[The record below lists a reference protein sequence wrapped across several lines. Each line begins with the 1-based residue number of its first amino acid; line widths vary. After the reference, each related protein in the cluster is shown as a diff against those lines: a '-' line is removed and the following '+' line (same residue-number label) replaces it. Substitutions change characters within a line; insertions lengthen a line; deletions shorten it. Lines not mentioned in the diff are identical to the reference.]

1 MKKTNFRSERMRILV
16 VGGKGTI
23 GQVIVGKLEKK
34 HEVIIA
40 GRTSGDV
47 QVDLTEV
54 ASIERMFKKVGHV
67 DAIVNASG
75 AAKFQ
80 TIEAMTP
87 EDNLVAVQSKLLGQI
102 NLVLIGQHYLLHDG
116 SITLTT
122 GIMKDDPIPGG
133 ASAAMANGGVAAFVK
148 SAAIDFTQGI
158 RINCVSPNVLEESY
172 DAYQESF
179 KGFVPVPA
187 ERVAM
192 AYVKSIEGKQTGQ
205 EYKVY

>member
-1 MKKTNFRSERMRILV
+1 MRILV

-23 GQVIVGKLEKK
+23 GQAIVEKLKEH
-34 HEVIIA
+34 HELIIA

-47 QVDLTEV
+47 QVDLTSV
-54 ASIERMFKKVGHV
+54 DSIETMFKKVGHV

-75 AAKFQ
+75 TAKFQ
-80 TIEAMTP
+80 LVEEMTP

-102 NLVLIGQHYLLHDG
+102 NLALIGQKYLRHEG

-148 SAAIDFTQGI
+148 SAAIDFTHGI
-158 RINCVSPNVLEESY
+158 RINCVSPNVLVESY
-172 DAYQESF
+172 EKFQDSF
-179 KGFVPVPA
+179 RGFVPVSA

-192 AYVKSIEGKQTGQ
+192 AYVKSVEGKQTGQ
-205 EYKVY
+205 EYQVY

>member
-1 MKKTNFRSERMRILV
+1 MRILI

-23 GQVIVGKLEKK
+23 GRAIVEKLKK
-34 HEVIIA
+34 HHELIIA

-47 QVDLTEV
+47 QVDLTSVE
-54 ASIERMFKKVGHV
+54 SIETMFKKVGHV

-75 AAKFQ
+75 TAKFQ
-80 TIEAMTP
+80 PIEEMTP

-102 NLVLIGQHYLLHDG
+102 NLALIGQKYLRRDG

-148 SAAIDFTQGI
+148 SAAIDFTHGI
-158 RINCVSPNVLEESY
+158 RINCVSPNVLVESY
-172 DAYQESF
+172 DKFQDSF
-179 KGFVPVPA
+179 RGFVPVPA

-192 AYVKSIEGKQTGQ
+192 AFVKSVEGKQTGQ
-205 EYKVY
+205 EYRVY

>member
-1 MKKTNFRSERMRILV
+1 MRILI

-23 GQVIVGKLEKK
+23 GRAIVEKLKK
-34 HEVIIA
+34 HHELIIA

-47 QVDLTEV
+47 QVDLTSVE
-54 ASIERMFKKVGHV
+54 SIETMFKKVGHV

-75 AAKFQ
+75 TAKFQ
-80 TIEAMTP
+80 LIEEMTP

-102 NLVLIGQHYLLHDG
+102 NLALIGQKYLRRDG

-148 SAAIDFTQGI
+148 SAAIDFTHGI
-158 RINCVSPNVLEESY
+158 RINCVSPNVLVESY
-172 DAYQESF
+172 DKFQDSF
-179 KGFVPVPA
+179 RGFVPVPA

-192 AYVKSIEGKQTGQ
+192 AFVKSVEGKQTGQ
-205 EYKVY
+205 EYRVY

>member
-1 MKKTNFRSERMRILV
+1 MRILI

-23 GQVIVGKLEKK
+23 GRAIVEKLKEH
-34 HEVIIA
+34 HELIIA

-47 QVDLTEV
+47 QVDLTSVE
-54 ASIERMFKKVGHV
+54 SIETMFKKVGHV

-75 AAKFQ
+75 TAKFQ
-80 TIEAMTP
+80 SIEEMTP

-102 NLVLIGQHYLLHDG
+102 NLALIGQKYLRRDG

-133 ASAAMANGGVAAFVK
+133 ASAAMVNGGVVAFVK

-158 RINCVSPNVLEESY
+158 RINCVSPNVLVESY
-172 DAYQESF
+172 DKFQDSF
-179 KGFVPVPA
+179 RGFVPVPA

-192 AYVKSIEGKQTGQ
+192 AFVKSVEGKQTGQ
-205 EYKVY
+205 EYQVY

>member
-1 MKKTNFRSERMRILV
+1 MRILV

-23 GQVIVGKLEKK
+23 GQAIVEKLKEH
-34 HEVIIA
+34 HELIIA

-47 QVDLTEV
+47 QVDLTSV
-54 ASIERMFKKVGHV
+54 DSIETMFKKVGHV

-75 AAKFQ
+75 TAKFQ
-80 TIEAMTP
+80 SVEQMTP

-102 NLVLIGQHYLLHDG
+102 NLALIGQKYLRREG

-148 SAAIDFTQGI
+148 SAAIDFTHGV
-158 RINCVSPNVLEESY
+158 RINCVSPNVLVESY
-172 DAYQESF
+172 EKFQDSF
-179 KGFVPVPA
+179 RGFVPVPA

-192 AYVKSIEGKQTGQ
+192 SYVKSVEGKQTGQ
-205 EYKVY
+205 EYQVY

>member
-1 MKKTNFRSERMRILV
+1 MRILI
-16 VGGKGTI
+16 VGGRGTI
-23 GQVIVGKLEKK
+23 GRAIVEKLEEH
-34 HEVIIA
+34 HELIIA

-47 QVDLTEV
+47 QVDLTSVE
-54 ASIERMFKKVGHV
+54 SIETMFKKVGHV

-75 AAKFQ
+75 TAKFQ
-80 TIEAMTP
+80 PIEEMTP

-102 NLVLIGQHYLLHDG
+102 NLVLIGQKYLRRDG

-148 SAAIDFTQGI
+148 SAAIDFTHGI
-158 RINCVSPNVLEESY
+158 RINCVSPNVLVESY
-172 DAYQESF
+172 DKFQDSF
-179 KGFVPVPA
+179 RGFVPVPA

-192 AYVKSIEGKQTGQ
+192 AFVKSVEGKQTGQ
-205 EYKVY
+205 EYRVY

>member
-1 MKKTNFRSERMRILV
+1 MRILI

-23 GQVIVGKLEKK
+23 GRAIVEKLEEH
-34 HEVIIA
+34 HELIIA

-47 QVDLTEV
+47 QVDLTSVE
-54 ASIERMFKKVGHV
+54 SIETMFKKVGHV

-75 AAKFQ
+75 TAKFQ
-80 TIEAMTP
+80 PIEEMTP

-102 NLVLIGQHYLLHDG
+102 NLALIGQKYLRRDG

-148 SAAIDFTQGI
+148 SAAIDFTHGI
-158 RINCVSPNVLEESY
+158 RINCVSPNVLVESY
-172 DAYQESF
+172 DKFQDSF
-179 KGFVPVPA
+179 RGFVPVPA

-192 AYVKSIEGKQTGQ
+192 AFVKSVEGKQTGQ
-205 EYKVY
+205 EYQVY

>member
-1 MKKTNFRSERMRILV
+1 MRILI

-23 GQVIVGKLEKK
+23 GRAIVEKLEEH
-34 HEVIIA
+34 HELIIA

-47 QVDLTEV
+47 QVDLTSVE
-54 ASIERMFKKVGHV
+54 SIETMFKKVGHV

-75 AAKFQ
+75 TAKFQ
-80 TIEAMTP
+80 PIEEMTP

-102 NLVLIGQHYLLHDG
+102 NLALIGQKYLRRDG

-148 SAAIDFTQGI
+148 SAAIDFTHGI
-158 RINCVSPNVLEESY
+158 RINCVSPNVLVESY
-172 DAYQESF
+172 DKFQDSF
-179 KGFVPVPA
+179 RGFVPVPA

-192 AYVKSIEGKQTGQ
+192 AFVKSVEGKQTGQ
-205 EYKVY
+205 EYRVY

>member
-1 MKKTNFRSERMRILV
+1 MRILV

>member
-1 MKKTNFRSERMRILV
+1 MRILV

-23 GQVIVGKLEKK
+23 GQAIVKKLKVN
-34 HEVIIA
+34 HELILA

-47 QVDLTEV
+47 QVDLTSV
-54 ASIERMFKKVGHV
+54 DSIETMFKKVGHV

-75 AAKFQ
+75 TAKFQ
-80 TIEAMTP
+80 LVEEMTP
-87 EDNLVAVQSKLLGQI
+87 EDNMVAVQSKLLGQI
-102 NLVLIGQHYLLHDG
+102 NFALIGQKYLRRDG

-133 ASAAMANGGVAAFVK
+133 ASAAMANGGVLAFVK

-158 RINCVSPNVLEESY
+158 RINCVSPNVLVESY
-172 DAYQESF
+172 EKYKDSF
-179 KGFVPVPA
+179 KGFVPIPA

-192 AYVKSIEGKQTGQ
+192 AYVKSVEGKQTGQ
-205 EYKVY
+205 EYQVY

>member
-1 MKKTNFRSERMRILV
+1 MRILI

-23 GQVIVGKLEKK
+23 GRAIVEKLKK
-34 HEVIIA
+34 HHELIIA

-47 QVDLTEV
+47 QVDLTSVE
-54 ASIERMFKKVGHV
+54 SIETMFKKVGHV

-75 AAKFQ
+75 TAKFQ
-80 TIEAMTP
+80 PIEEMTP

-102 NLVLIGQHYLLHDG
+102 NLVLIGQKYLRRDG

-148 SAAIDFTQGI
+148 SAAIDFTHGI
-158 RINCVSPNVLEESY
+158 RINCVSPNVLVESY
-172 DAYQESF
+172 DKFQDSF
-179 KGFVPVPA
+179 RGFVPVPA

-192 AYVKSIEGKQTGQ
+192 AFVKSVEGKQTGQ
-205 EYKVY
+205 EYQVY

>member
-1 MKKTNFRSERMRILV
+1 MRILI

-23 GQVIVGKLEKK
+23 GRAIVEKLEEH
-34 HEVIIA
+34 HELIIA

-47 QVDLTEV
+47 QVDLTSVE
-54 ASIERMFKKVGHV
+54 SIETMFKKVGHV

-75 AAKFQ
+75 TAKFQ
-80 TIEAMTP
+80 PIEEMTP

-102 NLVLIGQHYLLHDG
+102 NLVLIGQKYLRRDG

-148 SAAIDFTQGI
+148 SAAIDFTHGI
-158 RINCVSPNVLEESY
+158 RINCVSPNVLVESY
-172 DAYQESF
+172 DKFQDSF
-179 KGFVPVPA
+179 RGFVPVPA

-192 AYVKSIEGKQTGQ
+192 AFVKSVEGKQTGQ
-205 EYKVY
+205 EYRVY

>member
-1 MKKTNFRSERMRILV
+1 MRILV

-23 GQVIVGKLEKK
+23 GQAIVEKLKEH
-34 HEVIIA
+34 HELIIA

-47 QVDLTEV
+47 QVDLTSV
-54 ASIERMFKKVGHV
+54 DSIETMFKKVGHV

-75 AAKFQ
+75 TAKFQ
-80 TIEAMTP
+80 SVEQMTP

-102 NLVLIGQHYLLHDG
+102 NLALIGQKYLRREG

-148 SAAIDFTQGI
+148 SAAIDFTHGI
-158 RINCVSPNVLEESY
+158 RINCVSPNVLVESY
-172 DAYQESF
+172 EKFQDSF
-179 KGFVPVPA
+179 RGFVPVPA

-192 AYVKSIEGKQTGQ
+192 SYVKSVEGKQTGQ
-205 EYKVY
+205 EYQVY

>member
-1 MKKTNFRSERMRILV
+1 MRILI

-23 GQVIVGKLEKK
+23 GRAVVDKLKDA
-34 HEVIIA
+34 HELIIA
-40 GRTSGDV
+40 GRTTGDV
-47 QVDLTEV
+47 QVDLTSV
-54 ASIERMFKKVGHV
+54 DSIEAMFKKVGHV

-80 TIEAMTP
+80 LVEEMTP
-87 EDNLVAVQSKLLGQI
+87 EDNLVAVQSKLLGQL
-102 NLVLIGQHYLLHDG
+102 NLALIGQKYLRHDG

-148 SAAIDFTQGI
+148 SAAIDFTHGI
-158 RINCVSPNVLEESY
+158 RINCVSPNVLVESY
-172 DAYQESF
+172 DNYQDSF

-192 AYVKSIEGKQTGQ
+192 AYVKSVEGKQTGQ
-205 EYKVY
+205 EYQVY

>member
-1 MKKTNFRSERMRILV
+1 MRILI

-23 GQVIVGKLEKK
+23 GQAIVAKLAKK
-34 HEVIIA
+34 HELIIA

-47 QVDLTEV
+47 QVDLTNIE
-54 ASIERMFKKVGHV
+54 SIETMFKKVGHV
-67 DAIVNASG
+67 DAIINASG

-87 EDNLVAVQSKLLGQI
+87 ADNLVAVQSKLLGQI
-102 NLVLIGQHYLLHDG
+102 NLALIGQHYLLRDG

-172 DAYQESF
+172 EAYQESF
-179 KGFVPVPA
+179 KGFIPVPA
-187 ERVAM
+187 EKVAM
-192 AYVKSIEGKQTGQ
+192 AYVKSVEGKQTGQ
-205 EYKVY
+205 EYQVY